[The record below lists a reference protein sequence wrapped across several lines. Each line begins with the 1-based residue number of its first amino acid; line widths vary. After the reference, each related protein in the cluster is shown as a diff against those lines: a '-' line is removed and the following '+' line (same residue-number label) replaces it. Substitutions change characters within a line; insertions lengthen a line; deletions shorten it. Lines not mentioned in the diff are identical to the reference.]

1 MTINA
6 ANDSHQLLFWSAE
19 FKDPAIEQAY
29 QLHVQPDTVRFLR
42 ISLFVWAGL
51 LLFFVPADLAFLAL
65 SEGFFVIAG
74 LRVTHAALLVWLARQ
89 VSRRPDWASNGWP
102 VTIIALLGYPMYLVY
117 PSYDPELATVSL
129 GVMMLMFLSMYVFI
143 PNRLMLTNLIALV
156 GIVGVVTGL
165 VLLDVPVTGIVLTI
179 LTLCWPAM
187 LGYVAAQR
195 VNIGSRRSFVLLQQ
209 AASVNLILEQEI
221 SRRKEL
227 EEELNRQALIDPLTG
242 LSNRRHYEML
252 FEREHDRCRR
262 HDSALTLGM
271 IDLDHFKRINDTY
284 GHDFGD
290 QVLKF
295 MAEIL
300 QQPLRHSDILGRF
313 GGEEFI
319 LILPDTDIAQA
330 QAVAERMRLSLE
342 QDAVI
347 RNGNAVKVTATF
359 ALTQVR
365 AEDADIQECIR
376 RADQA
381 LYEGKRAGRNRVALA
396 DAA

>member
-1 MTINA
+1 MTIKA

-19 FKDPAIEQAY
+19 FKDPAMEQAY
-29 QLHVQPDTVRFLR
+29 QQHVQPDTVRFLR

-51 LLFFVPADLAFLAL
+51 LLIFVPADLAFLAL

-74 LRVTHAALLVWLARQ
+74 LRVAHAALLVWLARQ
-89 VSRRPDWASNGWP
+89 VSQRPDWASNGWP

-117 PSYDPELATVSL
+117 PLYQPELATVSL

-156 GIVGVVTGL
+156 GVVSVVTGL
-165 VLLDVPVTGIVLTI
+165 VLLEVQIAGIVLTI
-179 LTLCWPAM
+179 LTLCWPAT

-195 VNIGSRRSFVLLQQ
+195 VGMGSRRSFVLLQQ

-252 FEREHDRCRR
+252 FVREHDRCRR
-262 HDSALTLGM
+262 HQTALTIGM
-271 IDLDHFKRINDTY
+271 IDLDHFKRVNDTY

-295 MAEIL
+295 TAEIL
-300 QQPLRHSDILGRF
+300 QKPLRHSDILGRF

-376 RADQA
+376 RVDQA